1 MLTVHA
7 AQHKIERQIYRY
19 YFEVMLLH

>member
-7 AQHKIERQIYRY
+7 TQHKIERQIYRY